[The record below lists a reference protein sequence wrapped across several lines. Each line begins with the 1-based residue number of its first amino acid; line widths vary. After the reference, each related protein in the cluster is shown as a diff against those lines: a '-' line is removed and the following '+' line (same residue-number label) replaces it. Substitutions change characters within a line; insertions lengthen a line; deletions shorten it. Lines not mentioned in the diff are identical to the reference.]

1 MKGWILI
8 RPFYLP
14 QSLMVVI
21 RTNWINITGVFIITY
36 LYVIADVLIHSGTF
50 IQAVLGGLISICLY
64 GMMFW
69 GLFVVSLIAL
79 DLLVIMRNKNH
90 LKGKL
95 LIEWLVISS
104 PFIYWTIKYKE
115 WIFAVA
121 IVAFLISQLL
131 RERLIR
137 QARRLT

>member
-1 MKGWILI
+1 
-8 RPFYLP
+8 
-14 QSLMVVI
+14 MVVI

-79 DLLVIMRNKNH
+79 DLLVIMR
-90 LKGKL
+90 KGGNSGANVDAELSINPK
-95 LIEWLVISS
+95 SAS
-104 PFIYWTIKYKE
+104 
-115 WIFAVA
+115 
-121 IVAFLISQLL
+121 
-131 RERLIR
+131 
-137 QARRLT
+137 

>member
-1 MKGWILI
+1 ML
-8 RPFYLP
+8 
-14 QSLMVVI
+14 VI
-21 RTNWINITGVFIITY
+21 RTNWINIISVFVITY
-36 LYVIADVLIHSGTF
+36 FYVITDVLLHSGTF
-50 IQAVLGGLISICLY
+50 IQAVFGGLISICLY

-69 GLFVVSLIAL
+69 GLFVASLVAL

-90 LKGKL
+90 LKAKL
-95 LIEWLVISS
+95 LIEWLIISS

-131 RERLIR
+131 RERLIKH
-137 QARRLT
+137 ARRLK

>member
-1 MKGWILI
+1 MLI
-8 RPFYLP
+8 RH
-14 QSLMVVI
+14 
-21 RTNWINITGVFIITY
+21 
-36 LYVIADVLIHSGTF
+36 DVL
-50 IQAVLGGLISICLY
+50 
-64 GMMFW
+64 